1 MPNRSKGSRQH
12 IKILAEAL
20 KPGRAAVFFDFDNTI
35 ATCDVF
41 DDMLLQFGDD
51 PGWQGLETKWKT
63 GKIGSRQ
70 CLEGQIKCMSVSRQR
85 LDKYLS
91 GIKLDPFFLK
101 VLQFLAKY
109 GITPSIVSDNFD
121 YMLNRILKHHGIKGV
136 TVYANHAR
144 LYRGRLIPRFPHTDK
159 KCPACAHCKKKN
171 LLSYAGK
178 NSIILYIGDGRSD
191 RCPAKYADVVFA
203 KGYLLNYCKKEKLP
217 YIPFKTLKDVYNCL
231 RGVRD
236 ER

>member
-1 MPNRSKGSRQH
+1 MRKHLRKSGQYME
-12 IKILAEAL
+12 ILSEAA

-41 DDMLLQFGDD
+41 DDMLLHFGVD
-51 PGWQGLETKWKT
+51 PAWQDLEAKWKA

-70 CLEGQIKCMSVSRQR
+70 CLEGQIKCMNVPRER

-91 GIKLDPFFLK
+91 RIKLDPYFK
-101 VLQFLAKY
+101 KILQLLAKY
-109 GITPSIVSDNFD
+109 GIAPSIVSDNFD
-121 YMLNRILKHHGIKGV
+121 YMLKRILKQRDINI

-144 LYRGRLIPRFPHTDK
+144 LRHARLIPSFPHTDK

-171 LLSYAGK
+171 LLSYSGK

-191 RCPAKYADVVFA
+191 RCPAKYADIVFA
-203 KGYLLNYCKKEKLP
+203 KGYLLKFCKEEKLP
-217 YIPFKTLKDVYNCL
+217 YIAFKTLKDVYNCL
-231 RGVRD
+231 RGAFD